1 MRLMEMY
8 LQPWQPAQL
17 DVRDIMIE
25 TTATFD
31 PSQIDEI
38 VANANR
44 YGSHFD
50 ATLVSLRSSDV
61 RKGIYS
67 HENITVHKGDIII
80 DGEQSLSDEL
90 QNKIKELMT
99 KTVYDFNT
107 IKQID
112 DSATVAYYRNKRRQG
127 RVLYMIPVSE
137 RLDVASQLAD
147 LQSKHDE
154 LGRKYELLEKKDAE
168 ILGRVQ
174 VLESK
179 CDTVEDTMFPSVVDI
194 SIQDGRFDELRDALI
209 KAENLALFSFF
220 KKIERQF
227 AAVDDAFNPK
237 PEKYTAFAITQ
248 EASKILVQ
256 GFIIDADGNPIP
268 NPDIPSLKQTMEYH
282 IVLGEL
288 KPEDIKKDQFLTS
301 YNGLR
306 LKIHV
311 KGENVFVNNSK
322 ILTPEGIKATNGT
335 VYVINTL
342 LNPLDGLFVA
352 ASE

>member
-1 MRLMEMY
+1 ML
-8 LQPWQPAQL
+8 PGFSWQQAQL
-17 DVRDIMIE
+17 LNDVRDLMIQ

-38 VANANR
+38 VETANR
-44 YGSHFD
+44 YGSHFG

-67 HENITVHKGDIII
+67 PENMTVHKGDIA
-80 DGEQSLSDEL
+80 GEQSLSDEL

-107 IKQID
+107 IKQIGD
-112 DSATVAYYRNKRRQG
+112 NVTVACYRNIKKQG
-127 RVLYMIPVSE
+127 RVLYMIPKSE
-137 RLDVASQLAD
+137 GLDVAAQVAD
-147 LQSKHDE
+147 LQTKYAE
-154 LGRKYELLEKKDAE
+154 LVERF
-168 ILGRVQ
+168 Q

-179 CDTVEDTMFPSVVDI
+179 CDKVEDTMFPSVVDI
-194 SIQDGRFDELRDALI
+194 SIQDGRFDLIMNALKKADNRELFNLFIALD
-209 KAENLALFSFF
+209 K
-220 KKIERQF
+220 QF
-227 AAVDDAFNPK
+227 AALDK

-248 EASKILVQ
+248 EASKILVE

-282 IVLGEL
+282 IARGEL

-311 KGENVFVNNSK
+311 EGEHVFVNDSK
-322 ILTPEGIKATNGT
+322 ILTPEGIKATNGV
-335 VYVINTL
+335 VYVIDDL
-342 LNPLDGLFVA
+342 LNPLDGLFVD

>member
-1 MRLMEMY
+1 MLAG
-8 LQPWQPAQL
+8 LSWQQEQL
-17 DVRDIMIE
+17 LDDVRDIMIE

-38 VANANR
+38 VATANR
-44 YGSHFD
+44 YGSHFS

-67 HENITVHKGDIII
+67 PENITVHKGDIFNA
-80 DGEQSLSDEL
+80 GEQSLSDEL

-107 IKQID
+107 IKQIGD
-112 DSATVAYYRNKRRQG
+112 TVTVAYYRNKRRQG

-147 LQSKHDE
+147 LQT
-154 LGRKYELLEKKDAE
+154 KYALLEKKDAE
-168 ILGRVQ
+168 ILARLQ

-179 CDTVEDTMFPSVVDI
+179 CDKVEDTMFPSVVDI
-194 SIQDGRFDELRDALI
+194 STQDGRFDLIRDALK
-209 KAENLALFSFF
+209 KADNRELFNLFIALD
-220 KKIERQF
+220 KQF
-227 AAVDDAFNPK
+227 AALDK

-248 EASKILVQ
+248 EASKILVE

-282 IVLGEL
+282 IVRGEL

-311 KGENVFVNNSK
+311 KGEDVFVNNSK